1 MNIKI
6 EIYDRKTKEV
16 IEVIDTTEADKA
28 LVLNGLYQ
36 QMDLRAYGTRVVGVM
51 NDGLL
56 YSGD

>member
-1 MNIKI
+1 MKI

-16 IEVIDTTEADKA
+16 VEVIDVTEADEA
-28 LVLNGLYQ
+28 QVLSGLHQ